1 MMSAETAARLRSMS
15 AADRLRLTL
24 RMIDEAVPF
33 LTRGT
38 PEEVRRRFDLLR
50 HENDERNR
58 AILEAVAR
66 TKTVE

>member
-1 MMSAETAARLRSMS
+1 MSAETAARLRSMS